1 VLLNL
6 IYSATSVFGKPWRSP
21 FKIKGKCLG
30 LAIRTMAVQRW
41 TDEMLDNLA
50 SSTTELRE
58 GSTELRESVTELRES
73 VTELRK
79 GFSDVREGMAD
90 MRESIG
96 EIRDSVD
103 GLRITSQ
110 ALLQVAAQNQVRM
123 DRFDE
128 EMTLVKQRQSESDQR
143 FNILLEEVRFLIRGK
158 TDD

>member
-73 VTELRK
+73 VTELRN